1 MEFSLFSPKAARSA
15 GRRFLLLTSLGLAL
29 LVSACGPVN
38 SPRPGTN
45 GSENTL
51 YSPFSGRSPKTL
63 DPAVSYSSDET
74 AYVYSIYEPPYQ
86 YHYLKRPYEV
96 VPLTAVSLAAPR
108 YFDKAGRELPQN
120 ADPSLI
126 AESRYSIPIRSGIRF
141 APHPAFAKTSD
152 GKPAYFDLAPE
163 KAAALKS
170 PLDLPLKGTRELT
183 AEDYVYAIK
192 RIASPRV
199 VSPAFSTLSS
209 HIIGLR
215 EMRDAI
221 RREDAAEH
229 HPAFLDLRKIPFPEN
244 GVSAPDPYT
253 LVIRIRGKY
262 PQFQDWLTMSFFA
275 PVPWEAEAFY
285 ANPGFKENSIGLA
298 WWPVGTGPYMMTAYE
313 ENRRHV
319 LSRNPDFHF
328 SAYPCEGAPGD
339 REKGLLADCGKP
351 LPFIDRI
358 VFTMEKEAIPLR
370 TKFLQGYYDSPAIDR
385 SDVGQGFLVEA
396 ADSPELAREH
406 AEKKIQFPRTVDL
419 SNGYLGFNMMDPV
432 VGAGKT
438 PEEAA
443 RHRALRQAIS
453 IAIDWE
459 EEIAIFQKDQAIPL
473 MGPIP
478 PGIDPRFNEMNPVVY
493 RMNASGRP
501 ARRSLADARALMVKA
516 GYPGGRDL
524 RTGRPLTL
532 ALDFQQSASDAK
544 PLLDWYQKQF
554 AKLGIQLEIRA
565 TDYNRFQDKMIRG
578 SDQIFLWGW
587 LADYPDPENF
597 LSLLYGPNAKAVT
610 KGSGENAANYRSPEF
625 DRLFDRMKYLDEG
638 PKKDA
643 VVQKMIQ
650 IVQEDAPWSFG
661 YAPRSAAAYHQWV
674 GNAKP
679 SAMVRNSLQY
689 LKLDTPLRAEKI
701 REWNQPVWW
710 PLILLALG
718 GAAAAALLIR
728 AVKKRSRLDAFGRDT
743 GKEKS

>member
-108 YFDKAGRELPQN
+108 YFDKAG
-120 ADPSLI
+120 
-126 AESRYSIPIRSGIRF
+126 
-141 APHPAFAKTSD
+141 
-152 GKPAYFDLAPE
+152 
-163 KAAALKS
+163 
-170 PLDLPLKGTRELT
+170 RELT

-396 ADSPELAREH
+396 ADSPELAREY

-638 PKKDA
+638 PEKDA

>member
-96 VPLTAVSLAAPR
+96 VPLTAVSLAVPR

-319 LSRNPDFHF
+319 LSRNP
-328 SAYPCEGAPGD
+328 
-339 REKGLLADCGKP
+339 
-351 LPFIDRI
+351 
-358 VFTMEKEAIPLR
+358 V
-370 TKFLQGYYDSPAIDR
+370 
-385 SDVGQGFLVEA
+385 
-396 ADSPELAREH
+396 
-406 AEKKIQFPRTVDL
+406 
-419 SNGYLGFNMMDPV
+419 
-432 VGAGKT
+432 
-438 PEEAA
+438 
-443 RHRALRQAIS
+443 IS
-453 IAIDWE
+453 
-459 EEIAIFQKDQAIPL
+459 
-473 MGPIP
+473 G
-478 PGIDPRFNEMNPVVY
+478 
-493 RMNASGRP
+493 
-501 ARRSLADARALMVKA
+501 
-516 GYPGGRDL
+516 
-524 RTGRPLTL
+524 
-532 ALDFQQSASDAK
+532 
-544 PLLDWYQKQF
+544 
-554 AKLGIQLEIRA
+554 
-565 TDYNRFQDKMIRG
+565 
-578 SDQIFLWGW
+578 
-587 LADYPDPENF
+587 
-597 LSLLYGPNAKAVT
+597 
-610 KGSGENAANYRSPEF
+610 
-625 DRLFDRMKYLDEG
+625 
-638 PKKDA
+638 
-643 VVQKMIQ
+643 
-650 IVQEDAPWSFG
+650 
-661 YAPRSAAAYHQWV
+661 
-674 GNAKP
+674 
-679 SAMVRNSLQY
+679 
-689 LKLDTPLRAEKI
+689 
-701 REWNQPVWW
+701 
-710 PLILLALG
+710 
-718 GAAAAALLIR
+718 
-728 AVKKRSRLDAFGRDT
+728 
-743 GKEKS
+743 